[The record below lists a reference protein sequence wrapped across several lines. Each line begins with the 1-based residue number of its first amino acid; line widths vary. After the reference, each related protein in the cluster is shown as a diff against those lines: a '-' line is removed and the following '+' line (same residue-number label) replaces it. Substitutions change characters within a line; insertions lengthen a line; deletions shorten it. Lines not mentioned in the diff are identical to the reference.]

1 VTGRNP
7 GGPPIRAQATG
18 VILNPWYD
26 LPILLRSGSPT
37 DRDSRPVITPSS
49 HIDLRALGIELFFER
64 DEILF
69 YFFAGDTSAAR
80 YLINPIRYF
89 VTYRTFINYNA
100 IGFADKR
107 PEAATLT
114 GTDQIRFNLQQ
125 IVLVERDDPAAGGKL
140 IHHEGRE
147 KTIELPVRSLIEYL
161 RVLNPTLYYALT
173 FYLIGCENHRY
184 FLVEFYKAVEVI
196 KNAFGSEDA
205 LLEAL
210 KPHGVA
216 RSAYKEFG
224 KVSNDMRL
232 APLDIGRHAPMP
244 GAPVYAVDLRTLLV
258 EPRSREV
265 LESSTVFCRQVIDG
279 YIAFLVKA
287 AA

>member
-1 VTGRNP
+1 MTTAQA

-26 LPILLRSGSPT
+26 LPIVIRSDRDTRPEITSPT
-37 DRDSRPVITPSS
+37 LV
-49 HIDLRALGIELFFER
+49 DLSAHGLELLFER
-64 DEILF
+64 DEMA
-69 YFFAGDTSAAR
+69 FFFTSETPAAR

-100 IGFADKR
+100 IGFAGKR
-107 PEAATLT
+107 PDPDTVPEA
-114 GTDQIRFNLQQ
+114 DRVRFRLQE
-125 IVLVERDDPAAGGKL
+125 IVRVERDNPSGEGKL
-140 IHHEGRE
+140 IHHEGRDKALE
-147 KTIELPVRSLIEYL
+147 VSVASLVEYL
-161 RVLNPTLYYALT
+161 RILNPTLYYAIT

-184 FLVEFYKAVEVI
+184 FLVEFYKAIEVI
-196 KNAFGSEDA
+196 RNAFGAEDTF
-205 LLEAL
+205 LEAL

-244 GAPVYAVDLRTLLV
+244 GAPIYAVDLRNIMV

-265 LESSTVFCRQVIDG
+265 LESSTVLCRQVIDG
-279 YIAFLVKA
+279 YIAFLAQA